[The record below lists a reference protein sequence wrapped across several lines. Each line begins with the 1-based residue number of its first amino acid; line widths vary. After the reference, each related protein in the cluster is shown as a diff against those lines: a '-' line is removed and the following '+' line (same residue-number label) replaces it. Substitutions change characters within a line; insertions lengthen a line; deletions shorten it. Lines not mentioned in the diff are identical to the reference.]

1 LRYLFEEYAFDTERR
16 ELHRGANVVPVAP
29 QVFDLLE
36 YLIRNRE
43 RVVSKDDL
51 INAIWRGRSVSE
63 AALTTRLNAVRTAIG
78 DSGEEQRLIKTLPRK
93 GFRFVGTVRETT
105 RLVDEAIGDA
115 AVQGQAPDLSLPEKA
130 SVAVLPFTNLSSDP
144 EQDYFA
150 DGMAE
155 EIITALSRFKALFVI
170 ARNSSFTYKGRA
182 VDAKQIGRELGVRY
196 ILEGSVRK
204 ALDRIR
210 ITGQLVDAATGAHL
224 WADRFEGEIGNVFDL
239 QDQVTES
246 VVGAIAPTVE
256 KAEIE
261 RAKRKPTESLD
272 AYTVYLRGLARHYQI
287 DNSRQAI
294 EDALRL
300 FNTATELD
308 PNFAAAYGRAAS
320 CYAYSKGIGW
330 FSGTAEEIDEVTRLV
345 KLAVELGK
353 DDAIALSASGWACAY
368 IVGDFEQGAALI
380 DRALLLNVNLAEAWH
395 FSGWVK
401 NWLGEPVPALK
412 CFARAMRLNPLDSR
426 MAGMRTGTAYAH
438 FLLGRYDEAASW
450 AALALQYNPEFPAG
464 LRVAAASNA
473 MAGRMEQARKA
484 IARLRRVH
492 PTLRVSIIRHLVPHR
507 RTEDLARYEEGLRKA
522 GLPE

>member
-1 LRYLFEEYAFDTERR
+1 MRLCPVGAAIADLSSPKSGIARR
-16 ELHRGANVVPVAP
+16 RISW
-29 QVFDLLE
+29 
-36 YLIRNRE
+36 LIE
-43 RVVSKDDL
+43 SKLQWPGRKYDVTSFASGCHL
-51 INAIWRGRSVSE
+51 RGRSGNPASRHWPLQRPWSNGTACH
-63 AALTTRLNAVRTAIG
+63 AAN
-78 DSGEEQRLIKTLPRK
+78 
-93 GFRFVGTVRETT
+93 
-105 RLVDEAIGDA
+105 
-115 AVQGQAPDLSLPEKA
+115 
-130 SVAVLPFTNLSSDP
+130 
-144 EQDYFA
+144 
-150 DGMAE
+150 
-155 EIITALSRFKALFVI
+155 
-170 ARNSSFTYKGRA
+170 
-182 VDAKQIGRELGVRY
+182 
-196 ILEGSVRK
+196 
-204 ALDRIR
+204 
-210 ITGQLVDAATGAHL
+210 
-224 WADRFEGEIGNVFDL
+224 
-239 QDQVTES
+239 
-246 VVGAIAPTVE
+246 
-256 KAEIE
+256 
-261 RAKRKPTESLD
+261 
-272 AYTVYLRGLARHYQI
+272 QI

-345 KLAVELGK
+345 KRAVELGK
-353 DDAIALSASGWACAY
+353 DDAIALSAGGWACAY

-450 AALALQYNPEFPAG
+450 AAVQYNPEFPAG